1 LEHHHPK
8 RLLSMARPTR
18 CPTCGRA
25 NCIITVRQREIIH
38 WLAEGKTSW
47 EVATILNISKR
58 TVEWHARE
66 ARRRLGAS
74 NITHLI
80 AETVKRGAISIWGM
94 GMTAATITSVLQE
107 AGSSRMVFQALFG
120 LIA

>member
-1 LEHHHPK
+1 LEHHPK
-8 RLLSMARPTR
+8 RLLSMSRPTR

-25 NCIITVRQREIIH
+25 NCIITVRQREIIR

-74 NITHLI
+74 NIPHLI
-80 AETVKRGAISIWGM
+80 AETVKRGAISIGL
-94 GMTAATITSVLQE
+94 GTGIIAATTASVLEE